1 MGVNVEDSTFAHEPV
16 QMDGNTYRNCRFEQ
30 CTLIY
35 SGGEIPRLENNS
47 FTECRWVFDG
57 AALRTMAFL
66 RDLNYYGAA
75 GGRALVDSTFETIMR
90 WTPPTN

>member
-1 MGVNVEDSTFAHEPV
+1 MNVEDSAFDHEPV
-16 QMDGNTYRNCRFEQ
+16 HVDGNSYRNCHFEQ

-57 AALRTMAFL
+57 AAVRTMAFL
-66 RDLNYYGAA
+66 RDLYHRGGE
-75 GGRALVDSTFETIMR
+75 GGRALVDNAFETIMH
-90 WTPPTN
+90 WTPPAS

>member
-1 MGVNVEDSTFAHEPV
+1 MNVENSTFVHEV
-16 QMDGNTYRNCRFEQ
+16 VHMDSRTYRNCRFEE

-35 SGGEIPRLENNS
+35 SGGEIPRLANNS

-66 RDLNYYGAA
+66 RDLYHD
-75 GGRALVDSTFETIMR
+75 GGEGGEPS
-90 WTPPTN
+90 

>member
-66 RDLNYYGAA
+66 RDLYYYGGA